1 MAATII
7 DGRALAARLREQ
19 TAERVRSLSQAG
31 TQVRLDAVLVQ
42 SSDDAAAHVYAQN
55 QARMCAEIGIDY
67 ELHELPNGSTERE
80 LCRTIDRLNQDDRAS
95 AIMVHMP
102 IPIGIDTYTVQSA
115 IAPAK
120 DVEGVNPANIGN
132 IVYGRSSIAPC
143 TALAV
148 LKMIE
153 STGIDLRGKF
163 AVCVG
168 ASDIVGKPVAVLLM
182 QRQAT
187 VVSCTKYTRDI
198 TELTRKADILV
209 TATGVPGLIRNDWV
223 RNGAVVIDVG
233 ISRVPG
239 ADGKMRTVGDV
250 KVAEVSEVA
259 SWVSPVP
266 GGVGPV
272 TVAVLLENV
281 VAAAER
287 MTGVY
292 SSGNTKD

>member
-1 MAATII
+1 
-7 DGRALAARLREQ
+7 
-19 TAERVRSLSQAG
+19 
-31 TQVRLDAVLVQ
+31 
-42 SSDDAAAHVYAQN
+42 
-55 QARMCAEIGIDY
+55 MCAEIGIDY